1 MIRTTA
7 AAAAAALLIAVLAG
21 CGSDK
26 ATKGDSTPVVPPGT
40 VAPASSAAASTSQ
53 SAAVLA
59 PLDTGHSKS
68 ANMDVIILSVEDA
81 TSRYGAVTVFTFQL
95 VNMGTDVFQGY
106 NWPTPTVVFGA
117 AGTPAEH
124 TISLSEHYGDGV
136 AGAIPPGARQTV
148 KHAYKVT
155 KAELDPAVVSA
166 GSIIWQGN
174 FATFQ
179 R

>member
-7 AAAAAALLIAVLAG
+7 AAVGALLIAVLAG
-21 CGSDK
+21 CGSDT
-26 ATKGDSTPVVPPGT
+26 APKGDSTPVIP
-40 VAPASSAAASTSQ
+40 SAATVPGKSPALSTSQ
-53 SAAVLA
+53 SPAVLVPA
-59 PLDTGHSKS
+59 DTGHSKT
-68 ANMDVIILSVEDA
+68 AGMDVIILSVEDA

-95 VNMGTDVFQGY
+95 VNTGTDVFQGY
-106 NWPTPTVVFGA
+106 NWPTPTVVYGA

-124 TISLSEHYGDGV
+124 VTSLSEHYGEGV
-136 AGAIPPGARQTV
+136 AGAIPPGSRQTV

-155 KAELDPAVVSA
+155 KNQLSPAVVSA
-166 GSIIWQGN
+166 GSIIWQGD